1 MTTWWCYALSYDE
14 SVTRE
19 EMTAAL
25 DRIESVGNWY
35 ACLPNTI
42 FVVSSVP
49 AAELA
54 LLIKRQSRARQFI
67 LLDVDTDRNGALPKK
82 AWEFMS
88 NPKPVRKK

>member
-1 MTTWWCYALSYDE
+1 MNWWCYALCFDE
-14 SVTRE
+14 SVTRD
-19 EMTAAL
+19 EMTEAL

-42 FVVSSVP
+42 FVVSSDT
-49 AAELA
+49 ASELA
-54 LLIKRQSRARQFI
+54 PLIRRQSRARQFF
-67 LLDVDTDRNGALPKK
+67 LADVDTDRNGHLPKK